1 MSGLSQWLTSDRPQV
16 ADTIHG
22 GELWLRCPYCGD
34 SKMNI
39 DKAHL
44 SVRLTDGAYHCYKC
58 HTGGYLTTKERI
70 SYFGV
75 GTIFNNSKPIK
86 RDSYNEYL
94 RIRDKLSLGEAS
106 ARKSFLTRYH
116 YWDDSLTHWDAFL
129 AFDSSGID
137 CGVLLRNSGGRKA
150 ALYYGDK
157 GIAWPNADLSDLESS
172 YNAPVR
178 VVEGPYDVLDTTY
191 ACVFGMITKG
201 PLEKF
206 LGHQV
211 ILVPDGD
218 IWTEPLNLAI
228 FKKLLF
234 QIAYGWVKGPF
245 VLGVEVIPK
254 GLDPDECPQEDR
266 TLVTIPTLIKH
277 FSHSRKP
284 DLSKWTV
291 KDNFKDW

>member
-16 ADTIHG
+16 ADTIHS

-34 SKMNI
+34 SKKSI
-39 DKAHL
+39 DKADL
-44 SVRLTDGAYHCYKC
+44 SVRLSDGAYHCYKC

-75 GTIFNNSKPIK
+75 GTIFGHDKPTK
-86 RDSYNEYL
+86 PDSYNEYL
-94 RIRDKLSLGEAS
+94 RIRDQLHTGQAS
-106 ARKSFLTRYH
+106 TRDSSLTRH
-116 YWDDSLTHWDAFL
+116 YYLDERLELWDAFL
-129 AFDSSGID
+129 SYNSWGND
-137 CGVLLRNSGGRKA
+137 CGVLLRNSGHQKA

-157 GIAWPNADLSDLESS
+157 GISWPLADLLSLVST

-178 VVEGPYDVLDTTY
+178 VVEGPYDVVGENY

-245 VLGVEVIPK
+245 VKGVEIIPD
-254 GLDPDECPQEDR
+254 GLDPDECPIEDR
-266 TLVTIPTLIKH
+266 KFVTVQTLVNH
-277 FSHSRKP
+277 YSRSQKP
-284 DLSKWTV
+284 KLNKWTV
-291 KDNFKDW
+291 EDNFKDW

>member
-16 ADTIHG
+16 ADTIHS

-34 SKMNI
+34 SRKNI

-44 SVRLTDGAYHCYKC
+44 SVRLVDGAYHCYKC

-75 GTIFNNSKPIK
+75 GTIFSNSKPIK
-86 RDSYNEYL
+86 PNSYKEYL
-94 RIRDKLSLGEAS
+94 KIRDKLSIGQAS
-106 ARKSFLTRYH
+106 NRKSVLERYN
-116 YWDDSLTHWDAFL
+116 YWDDHLTQWDAFL
-129 AFDSSGID
+129 AYDSSGND
-137 CGVLLRNSGGRKA
+137 VGVLLRNSGSQKA

-157 GIAWPNADLSDLESS
+157 GISWSDASILNLESS
-172 YNAPVR
+172 HNAPVR
-178 VVEGPYDVLDTTY
+178 VVEGPYDVLDTSY

-245 VLGVEVIPK
+245 VLGVEVIPQ
-254 GLDPDECPQEDR
+254 GLDPDECHEDDR
-266 TLVTIPTLIKH
+266 KFVTIPELIEH
-277 FSHSRKP
+277 FHHTRKP
-284 DLSKWTV
+284 KLSLWTV